1 MSLRVTAAAT
11 ALFLT
16 LSGVSACKAAQEKRE
31 SKDVSTQSIYDFT
44 MKDIDGNDVALAR
57 YKGNVVLIVNVA
69 SQ

>member
-1 MSLRVTAAAT
+1 MSLQVAAAA

-16 LSGVSACKAAQEKRE
+16 LSGVPACQAAQEESE
-31 SKDVSTQSIYDFT
+31 SKDVSAQSIYDFT

>member
-1 MSLRVTAAAT
+1 MIVRSIAGAAGLVLMAGVAT
-11 ALFLT
+11 TGEPGKEKGAN
-16 LSGVSACKAAQEKRE
+16 SESAK
-31 SKDVSTQSIYDFT
+31 SVYDFT

>member
-1 MSLRVTAAAT
+1 MAGVAGLALMAGVAAA
-11 ALFLT
+11 
-16 LSGVSACKAAQEKRE
+16 GEPGKEKGAT
-31 SKDVSTQSIYDFT
+31 SVSTQSIYDLT

>member
-1 MSLRVTAAAT
+1 MSLRVTAAA

-16 LSGVSACKAAQEKRE
+16 LSGVHACQAAQEERE
-31 SKDVSTQSIYDFT
+31 SRDVSAQSIYDFT

-57 YKGNVVLIVNVA
+57 FKGNVVLIVNVA